1 MVQQSP
7 KGNKEQDKV
16 TWLRV
21 VTDSGLEINSEV
33 LRIYERYRENLSEID
48 LGSRGNRSGSR
59 EHHRDGLVVRTE
71 IK

>member
-1 MVQQSP
+1 MVT
-7 KGNKEQDKV
+7 GCN
-16 TWLRV
+16 
-21 VTDSGLEINSEV
+21 TDSGLEVNSEV
-33 LRIYERYRENLSEID
+33 LQIYERYRENLSVID

>member
-1 MVQQSP
+1 MVTGCNRQ
-7 KGNKEQDKV
+7 
-16 TWLRV
+16 R
-21 VTDSGLEINSEV
+21 LEINSEV